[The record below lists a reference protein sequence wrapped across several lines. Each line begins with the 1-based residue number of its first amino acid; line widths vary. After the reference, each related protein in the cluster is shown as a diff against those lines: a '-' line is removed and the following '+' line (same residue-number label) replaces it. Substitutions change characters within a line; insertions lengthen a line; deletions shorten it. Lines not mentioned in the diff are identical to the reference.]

1 MNLFVV
7 GQRWVSDTEPELG
20 LGAVLNVD
28 FRVVT
33 MQFKAVDEQ
42 RSYAINNAPLS
53 RVRFKPGDG
62 VEHRNGM
69 VFLVSEVEEQQG
81 VLIYSGVQEDGTSIE
96 VSEVALSDTIQF
108 NKPQD
113 RLFAGLIDSDRAY
126 QLRYATQ
133 RFRTAKQASAV
144 YGLSGVRTE
153 LLPHQMYIAHEVAQR
168 YAPRVL
174 LADEVGLGKTIEAG
188 LILHQQLLTGRVKRV
203 LIVVPESL
211 CFQWLVEML
220 RRFNLQFSLFDEG
233 RCEACE
239 DSEQSPFLS
248 EQLILCS
255 LEFLAGSAHRQE
267 QVLAGGWDM
276 LIVDEAHHLQWNEND
291 PSPEY
296 SIIAKLAA
304 EVRAILLLTATP
316 DQLGHASHFARLR
329 LLDPDR
335 FYDLQVFL
343 EEEQEYGTIA
353 RAAERILENQPLD
366 EQAEN
371 VLRGLLGQDYNTIFG
386 ITDQQKVT
394 SLTADDQARAIRA
407 LLDRHGT
414 GRILFRN
421 SRRTVGGFP
430 KRILNSYPL
439 PFPEL
444 YRSLIS
450 IYVQQIEENVSNEKA
465 LLPIIRPEYLLLGGE
480 GKQTWATIDPR
491 VDWLLEFVTAHPNEK
506 ILLICGSPQTVVD
519 LEQAVREHGR
529 IRAAVFHEGLS
540 IVQRDR
546 AAAYFSETEYGA
558 QLLMCSELG
567 SEGRNFQFA
576 HHLVLFDLPLIPD
589 LLEQR
594 IGRLDRIGQLSEIQ
608 IHVPYF
614 QTPIYETLFRWYDEG
629 LDAFS
634 HTSAARYEVYVQL
647 GESLRQLLIT
657 LAGAGKQDISAVDTL
672 VQQASHL
679 HSQLTA
685 LMAQGRDRLLEL
697 NSHNVKR
704 STALIAQV
712 EKYCD
717 QAELKQYVELLFDC
731 AGIEMEDHSR
741 LAYIVKPGSH
751 MSISGVPYLM
761 EEGVTV
767 TFDRDLALSREDILY
782 LSWEHPMVAAL
793 MEWVSGTEIGNTSVV
808 VIDGKGDDVGQSSFF
823 LEIHYVVECP
833 APKVYQ
839 VGQYLA
845 QNGLRVV
852 INDKRNDCS
861 DQLDY
866 AAINSRIID
875 HDIDPL
881 AMQQVVREQMT
892 QIETILEAGNN
903 IVNKRL
909 NEIITLAGKSM
920 TVALSE
926 EIQRLNVLKAVNPN
940 IRDEELVFLQDRMRS
955 LNCYISAAK
964 VRVDALRLIFVSG

>member
-1 MNLFVV
+1 MSLFVV
-7 GQRWVSDTEPELG
+7 GQRWVSDTESELG
-20 LGAVLNVD
+20 LGTVIGVD

-33 MQFKAVDEQ
+33 MQFRAVDEQ
-42 RSYAINNAPLS
+42 RSYAIDNAPLS
-53 RVRFKPGDG
+53 RVRFKPGEG
-62 VEHRNGM
+62 VERQDGM
-69 VFLVSEVEEQQG
+69 VFIVSEVDEQQG
-81 VLIYSGVQEDGTSIE
+81 VLIYSGVQEDGSPVEI
-96 VSEVALSDTIQF
+96 SEVALSDTIQF

-126 QLRYATQ
+126 QLRYVTQ
-133 RFRTAKQASAV
+133 RLRTAKHASEV
-144 YGLSGVRTE
+144 YGLSGVRTA
-153 LLPHQMYIAHEVAQR
+153 LLPHQIYIAHEVAQR

-188 LILHQQLLTGRVKRV
+188 LILHQQLLTGRVERV

-211 CFQWLVEML
+211 SFQWLVEML
-220 RRFNLQFSLFDEG
+220 RRFNLQFSLFDEA

-239 DSEQSPFLS
+239 DGELSPFLS
-248 EQLILCS
+248 EQLVLCS

-267 QVLAGGWDM
+267 QVLAGDWGM
-276 LIVDEAHHLQWNEND
+276 LIVDEAHHLQWDENK

-304 EVRAILLLTATP
+304 QVRAILLLTATP

-335 FYDLQVFL
+335 FYNLQVFL
-343 EEEQEYGTIA
+343 TEEQDYGTIA
-353 RAAERILENQPLD
+353 QAAASIIENQPLS
-366 EQAEN
+366 EHVQT
-371 VLRGLLGQDYNTIFG
+371 VLRNLLGKDYNAIFG
-386 ITDQQKVT
+386 SADKQPLAT
-394 SLTADDQARAIRA
+394 LTRDGKAQAIRA

-430 KRILNSYPL
+430 KRVLNSYPL

-450 IYVQQIEENVSNEKA
+450 IYTQQLEENVSDDKA
-465 LLPIIRPEYLLLGGE
+465 LLPIVCPEYLLLGGR

-491 VDWLLEFVTAHPNEK
+491 VDWLLEFVAAHPSEK

-519 LEQAVREHGR
+519 LEQTVREHGR
-529 IRAAVFHEGLS
+529 IRAAVFHEGLTL
-540 IVQRDR
+540 VQRDR

-594 IGRLDRIGQLSEIQ
+594 IGRLDRIGQSEEIQ

-614 QTPIYETLFRWYDEG
+614 QTPVYDALFRWYDEG

-647 GESLRQLLIT
+647 GESLRKLLIS
-657 LAGAGKQDISAVDTL
+657 LAKGDDQDVSSVDIL
-672 VQQASHL
+672 VQKASHL
-679 HSQLTA
+679 HCRLTD

-697 NSHNVKR
+697 NSHNAER
-704 STALIAQV
+704 SKALIAQV
-712 EKYCD
+712 EKDCD
-717 QAELKQYVELLFDC
+717 QAELKQYAELLFDC

-751 MSISGVPYLM
+751 MSISGVPYLT
-761 EEGVTV
+761 EEGATV

-782 LSWEHPMVAAL
+782 LSWEHPMISAL
-793 MEWVSGTEIGNTSVV
+793 MEWVSGTETGNTSVV
-808 VIDGKGDDVGQSSFF
+808 VIDGKGDEVGQSALF

-839 VGQYLA
+839 LGQYLS
-845 QNGLRVV
+845 QNGVRIV
-852 INDKRNDCS
+852 INEKLNDCS
-861 DQLDY
+861 GQLDY

-875 HDIDPL
+875 HGIDPL
-881 AMQQVVREQMT
+881 AVQQVIREQMT
-892 QIETILEAGNN
+892 PIEKMLEVGHN
-903 IVNKRL
+903 IANKRL
-909 NEIITLAGKSM
+909 NEITALAEKSM
-920 TVALSE
+920 IAALSE
-926 EIQRLNVLKAVNPN
+926 EIQRLNVLQSVNPN

-955 LNCYISAAK
+955 LQRYISAAK
-964 VRVDALRLIFVSG
+964 VRVDALRLVFVSG